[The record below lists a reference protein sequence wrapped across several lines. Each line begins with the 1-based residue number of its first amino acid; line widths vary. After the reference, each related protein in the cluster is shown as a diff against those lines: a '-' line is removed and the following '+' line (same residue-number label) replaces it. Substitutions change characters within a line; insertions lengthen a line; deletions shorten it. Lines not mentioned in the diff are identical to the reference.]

1 MFILVLLFTNTHA
14 YANIYNVTVFMRFV
28 CVCLFCKFNYTF
40 ITKVVLTGG
49 VSTKAAVFF

>member
-1 MFILVLLFTNTHA
+1 MFILVLLFTNAHA
-14 YANIYNVTVFMRFV
+14 YANIYNLTVFMRFV